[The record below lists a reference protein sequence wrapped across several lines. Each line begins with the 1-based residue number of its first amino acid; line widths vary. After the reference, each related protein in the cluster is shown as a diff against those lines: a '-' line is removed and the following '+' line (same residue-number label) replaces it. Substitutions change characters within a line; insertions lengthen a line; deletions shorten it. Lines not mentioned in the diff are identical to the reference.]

1 MPGVTGGAFV
11 CRGVKVAGPEG
22 KRRIISGFPIRS
34 KGSWEILSSL
44 VPVLGSFPECRK
56 SIKDFPEWNELLGPP
71 AQSWISFTV
80 PSSGHH
86 CNRGCGDQSPG
97 VTGAKCPKLKS

>member
-1 MPGVTGGAFV
+1 MPGVTGGVFV

-22 KRRIISGFPIRS
+22 KTRIISGFPVRS

-44 VPVLGSFPECRK
+44 VPVLRSFPECRK
-56 SIKDFPEWNELLGPP
+56 SIKDFPEWDELLGPP

-80 PSSGHH
+80 PSSVR
-86 CNRGCGDQSPG
+86 NRGCGDQSPG
-97 VTGAKCPKLKS
+97 VTGAKYPKLKS